1 MEDSFVDL
9 LQSLTNDAEPVAEIH
24 LAGLSDLDAARLGMF
39 ADVWEHMSSDRR
51 HSILE
56 ELRSAADQKI
66 ELTFEAINRLGL
78 EDSHSIVRSQAIENL
93 WESEDPGL
101 VNKFLLRLKEDSATE
116 VRAAAGQALG
126 VFVLIGETRELDPN
140 LRNRCEES
148 LLRAASSDASEEVRN
163 ACLQSLGYSSRPEVT
178 DLIRKAYGAD
188 SEMRLTA
195 ALRAMARSANENWT
209 DQVLARL
216 NDPSPHIRLEA
227 VRAAG
232 DIGVRAGIPDLIEL
246 LEDVDESVWHAAV
259 WSLSQ
264 IGGPRATKTLKE
276 MAEGKLDEGER
287 QLVLDAIDHLEFFED
302 TRDFIEF
309 DPDHSQDLKA

>member
-39 ADVWEHMSSDRR
+39 AVVWERMSSDRR
-51 HSILE
+51 YSVLH

-78 EDSHSIVRSQAIENL
+78 EDSLSVVRLQAIKNL

-101 VNKFLLRLKEDSATE
+101 INKFLLRLKEDSAPE

-126 VFVLIGETRELDPN
+126 VFVLIGETRELDPGLQN
-140 LRNRCEES
+140 ECEES
-148 LLRAASSDASEEVRN
+148 LLRAASSDASEDVRN
-163 ACLQSLGYSSRPEVT
+163 GCLQSLGYSSRPEVT

-188 SEMRLTA
+188 SERRLVA
-195 ALRAMARSANENWT
+195 ALRAMARSANEIWT
-209 DQVLARL
+209 EKVMARL
-216 NDPSPHIRLEA
+216 NDPSPRIRLEA

-232 DIGVRAGIPDLIEL
+232 DIGVREGIPDLIEL

-264 IGGPRATKTLKE
+264 IGGSRATKTLNE
-276 MAEGKLDEGER
+276 MAKKKLDEGER
-287 QLVLDAIDHLEFFED
+287 DLVLDAIDYLEFFEG

-309 DPDHSQDLKA
+309 DPDHSEDLKA